1 MTKHKLPPSLRH
13 PVQLPQG
20 SRGWIIFAILLSI
33 LPQQFIA
40 PLLSGAVNWNPTSV
54 LGVTPVVMNSTNPLA
69 DPGVWYQYLAPP
81 TYIDKRNEVYKI
93 ATGLASLL
101 WSDSSTV
108 SQNGTSLTGNGCRHV
123 VNNDGL
129 PQGSTLRNLVIPC
142 IKFHNISWA
151 ISEDQIPFS
160 HANTVFQKTMSIIND
175 SLSHYT
181 NPGHAVLFDPDLPW
195 NNSQESSGLPPPTLF
210 SGTKVLALNI
220 ANTYNCTQIGINNF
234 GDING
239 DVNTFTQKVIPWAL
253 GTCYIFANVTFTA
266 GVTTSPLSTYLSS
279 RIVEDQTP
287 IDEVIFEP
295 NTWVQ
300 QSFWLLPDL
309 MTVISLAN
317 SSQLATWHNV
327 DLYAENLIRQSY
339 LAAWDSLHKSFDNSG
354 ALFSATPAETRIQ
367 AKVSYPRVFAWLAVS
382 LLATFGGILLL
393 VLSFEKEELDSP
405 SSVTAAQLRETL
417 NILDRL
423 GFF

>member
-1 MTKHKLPPSLRH
+1 
-13 PVQLPQG
+13 
-20 SRGWIIFAILLSI
+20 
-33 LPQQFIA
+33 
-40 PLLSGAVNWNPTSV
+40 
-54 LGVTPVVMNSTNPLA
+54 
-69 DPGVWYQYLAPP
+69 
-81 TYIDKRNEVYKI
+81 
-93 ATGLASLL
+93 
-101 WSDSSTV
+101 
-108 SQNGTSLTGNGCRHV
+108 
-123 VNNDGL
+123 
-129 PQGSTLRNLVIPC
+129 
-142 IKFHNISWA
+142 
-151 ISEDQIPFS
+151 
-160 HANTVFQKTMSIIND
+160 MSIIND

-181 NPGHAVLFDPDLPW
+181 NPGHAVLFDPNLPW

-239 DVNTFTQKVIPWAL
+239 DVNTFTQHIIPWAL

-279 RIVEDQTP
+279 RVVEDQSP

-317 SSQLATWHNV
+317 SSQLPTWHNV

-339 LAAWDSLHKSFDNSG
+339 LAAWDSLHESFDNSG

-382 LLATFGGILLL
+382 LLTTFGGILLL
-393 VLSFEKEELDSP
+393 LLTFEKEELDSP
-405 SSVTAAQLRETL
+405 SSVTAVQLRETL